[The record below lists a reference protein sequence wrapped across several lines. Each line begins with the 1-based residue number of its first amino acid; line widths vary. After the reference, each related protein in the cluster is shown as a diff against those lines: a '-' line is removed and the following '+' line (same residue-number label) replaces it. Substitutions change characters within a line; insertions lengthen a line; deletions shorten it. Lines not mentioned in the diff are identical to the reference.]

1 MSNIQDLENS
11 IDIVE
16 LVKRYTNLKKA
27 WTNYKALCPFPGHTE
42 KTPSFVVSP
51 SKQIAHCFGCH
62 RWWGPIKFVM
72 DAENCNFKDAIEIL
86 SNITWVKIK
95 WVDIE
100 KEKQKNNVYSIFRD
114 ITNYYKNW
122 LQNNPKILEYL
133 INRWITQEYIAIFDF
148 GYADSW
154 LELYNYLKSK
164 WYDDNLIS
172 LSNIFLD
179 LKTKKDKFI
188 WRVIFPIKNPR
199 WDIVAFA
206 WRIIDHWE
214 PKYLNSPASDIY
226 DKSAILYWLFEWRNE
241 IYKKNYIII
250 TEWYMDAISL
260 HQAWYKNTVCVSGTA
275 FTEKHIQIIKK
286 LTKRIYLCFDGDKAW
301 QNATDLAIEMLKNK
315 DLEIKIITLTW
326 GKDPDEVIKSWV
338 DFNIFINNA
347 ITPIWYTISKL
358 WDIDNLSDK
367 KELLNKLL
375 VIVKSFYDNVE
386 RDYYL
391 KEISKKLDIKLE
403 IVYYEYNKT
412 KSWNNN
418 ITQIK
423 PKFTITSEDLLIS
436 RIIKYKDKLE
446 FIKKELDYEIIKK
459 YFSPLLS
466 QIISSSWE
474 IDDLDLETK
483 EKYKSLQ
490 NMDEMLEMKAWIE
503 TNVVKN
509 EDKIEKDIISN
520 IKKFK
525 MDLYKNIEKQ
535 LKDGISAWNIE
546 FLEDYKYFLKNLK

>member
-86 SNITWVKIK
+86 SNITWIKIK

-179 LKTKKDKFI
+179 IKTKKDKFI

-206 WRIIDHWE
+206 WRVLDNWE

-226 DKSAILYWLFEWRNE
+226 DKSAILYWLFEGRNE

-375 VIVKSFYDNVE
+375 VIVKSFYDNIE

-418 ITQIK
+418 ITNIK